1 MLMSMMLLS
10 GRGVIASFQSDSK
23 IDSKMSVHYKLT
35 HFKLNQELWLTI
47 IKTDIIKTDM
57 DLLFY

>member
-10 GRGVIASFQSDSK
+10 GRDVIGSFQSDP
-23 IDSKMSVHYKLT
+23 KMSVHYKLT

-47 IKTDIIKTDM
+47 IKTDM